1 MPISKEKSEELKK
14 IVAALSI
21 SVAALLCLAKA
32 VAVYST
38 SSLAVLSSMV
48 DSLSDVVAS
57 VVTFFAVKVSV
68 RPASNKYRYG
78 YGKAEAL
85 SALFQAMFVAASGGF
100 IIYDAVLRLAKPT
113 VLHQTDFGLAV
124 MVFSLAIT
132 LVLVWFQQYVARR
145 TSSQAIAA
153 DSMHYVVDILTNS
166 SIILSLLIIKF
177 WQIYWIDTV
186 AAGIIAV
193 YLLYMSYDA
202 GKNAVSLLLDK
213 ELGEDI
219 RQDVLNIVARHKI
232 RPLVHDLRTR
242 DLGNGYMFEFH
253 LELDGDLSLKKAHD
267 YTQEIEDMIYEKYP
281 SAQVVVHQDPIGIE
295 EHRLDS
301 NLKN

>member
-1 MPISKEKSEELKK
+1 MQISKEKSEELKK

-21 SVAALLCLAKA
+21 LVAALLCLAKA

-100 IIYDAVLRLAKPT
+100 IIYDAALRLAKPT

>member
-100 IIYDAVLRLAKPT
+100 IIYDAALRLAKPT

>member
-14 IVAALSI
+14 FVAALSI
-21 SVAALLCLAKA
+21 SVAVLLCLAKA

-48 DSLSDVVAS
+48 DSLSDVFAS
-57 VVTFFAVKVSV
+57 VITFFAVKVSV

-100 IIYDAVLRLAKPT
+100 IIYDAALRLAKPT

-132 LVLVWFQQYVARR
+132 LVLVWFQQYVAKR

-242 DLGNGYMFEFH
+242 DLCNGY
-253 LELDGDLSLKKAHD
+253 
-267 YTQEIEDMIYEKYP
+267 
-281 SAQVVVHQDPIGIE
+281 
-295 EHRLDS
+295 
-301 NLKN
+301 